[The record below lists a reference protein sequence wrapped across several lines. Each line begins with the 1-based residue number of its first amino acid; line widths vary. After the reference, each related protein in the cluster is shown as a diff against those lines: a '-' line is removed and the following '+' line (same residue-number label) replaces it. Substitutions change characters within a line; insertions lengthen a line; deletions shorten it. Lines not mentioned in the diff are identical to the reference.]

1 MDSGLTGREQCT
13 VCEEILA
20 AEEIIA
26 PLGHTFELLSDG
38 SSQCSVCKVMMPAQS
53 VGSAVTS
60 PMNLVVFAGM
70 GLLLLIVVIVL
81 FIVLRKLS
89 STKKALT
96 RATEFHTWESKSRR

>member
-1 MDSGLTGREQCT
+1 MCD
-13 VCEEILA
+13 EILA
-20 AEEIIA
+20 EQQEIA

-81 FIVLRKLS
+81 FIALHKLS

-96 RATEFHTWESKSRR
+96 RASEFGSWESKTRR